1 MKKYGEIIFWSI
13 AILSGCRELYL
24 EGGEEGIYFLLILVS
39 FLLPI
44 YLLVRNNKKNEIKN
58 SKFDKKYI
66 LIAVYI
72 VLVIIILF
80 YFQFKKYGLF

>member
-13 AILSGCRELYL
+13 AIAFGCIEVYL
-24 EGGEEGIYFLLILVS
+24 EGGSEGIYFLLILVS

-44 YLLVRNNKKNEIKN
+44 YLLVKNNKKNEIQN

-80 YFQFKKYGLF
+80 YFQLKKYGL

>member
-13 AILSGCRELYL
+13 AIAFGCIELYL
-24 EGGEEGIYFLLILVS
+24 ECGEEGIYFLLILVS

-44 YLLVRNNKKNEIKN
+44 YLLVKNNKKNEIQN
-58 SKFDKKYI
+58 SKFDKKHI

-72 VLVIIILF
+72 VLVIVVLF
-80 YFQFKKYGLF
+80 YFEFKKYGLI

>member
-1 MKKYGEIIFWSI
+1 MKKYKELLFWMT
-13 AILSGCRELYL
+13 ALVFGLLYVYL
-24 EGGEEGIYFLLILVS
+24 DEGEEGLYFLLILVS